1 VQLLW
6 LFGRAGYQDAAL
18 MDLMHSIAL
27 KLQGAMDTE
36 SIAEVMFAE
45 AQLGWADPR
54 LQALVAD
61 YALDNMA
68 VRGGGG
74 GVGGGGGGG
83 EHKGRGQ
90 QGETRLAPS
99 CRCN

>member
-1 VQLLW
+1 
-6 LFGRAGYQDAAL
+6 

-68 VRGGGG
+68 VRGGGLWR
-74 GVGGGGGGG
+74 GGGRRRAQGKRAAGGDKAGP
-83 EHKGRGQ
+83 Q
-90 QGETRLAPS
+90 LQV
-99 CRCN
+99 

>member
-1 VQLLW
+1 
-6 LFGRAGYQDAAL
+6 

-74 GVGGGGGGG
+74 LWRGGGRRRAQGKRAAGGDKAGP
-83 EHKGRGQ
+83 Q
-90 QGETRLAPS
+90 LQV
-99 CRCN
+99 